1 MKRLWVIAY
10 DIADDRARLQTDRYL
25 QTWGERVQYS
35 VFEAF
40 LTLAEARRIL
50 AHLQPLLDPTTDSLR
65 LYPVCTWCER
75 RLTIIGQGRRSSD
88 PDVIVL

>member
-10 DIADDRARLQTDRYL
+10 DIADDRARLQIDHYL
-25 QTWGERVQYS
+25 QTWGDRVQYS

-40 LTLAEARRIL
+40 LTLGEARQI
-50 AHLQPLLDPTTDSLR
+50 AAKLQPLIDPATDSLR
-65 LYPVCTWCER
+65 LYPVCVWCER
-75 RLTIIGQGRRSSD
+75 RLTLIGQGRRSSD

>member
-10 DIADDRARLQTDRYL
+10 DIADDRARQRVDHHL

-40 LTLAEARRIL
+40 LTLPEARRIL
-50 AHLQPLLDPTTDSLR
+50 ASLQPLLDPSTDSLR
-65 LYPVCTWCER
+65 LYPICTWCAQTH
-75 RLTIIGQGRRSSD
+75 LIVGLGRRSQD
-88 PDVIVL
+88 PSVIVL